1 LCKPFEIQ
9 QLHDTISAI
18 HDTGLEAEKAAT
30 LTESKEAEL
39 VFYSPQ
45 MEQIHH
51 TILQIADTRV
61 PVLIQGE
68 SGVGKDLIAR
78 RIHQESH
85 LRDKPFVKVN
95 CAAVPAELV
104 ESELFGFRKGA
115 FTGAHTDRP
124 GRFEF
129 ANGGT
134 IFLDEIGEFS
144 SSIQAKLL
152 QVLQDGRFRRLGS
165 NRETEVNVRVIAAT
179 NRKLEEAL
187 KDGTFRQDLY
197 YRLNVVN
204 LDVPPLRWRSEE
216 IPLFCK
222 HFMKKLSSQYNSDV
236 TELPPEL
243 EELFSRYHWPGNVR
257 ELENLIKRYLVL
269 GDAESIQTE
278 LEGKMVREELDE
290 INEIAESYLQ
300 ENKAN
305 LDLKEVRKKATA
317 VAEKSMIRK
326 TLRQTHWN
334 RWKAAKE
341 LKVSYKTLLTKI
353 SQYQIVPLS

>member
-1 LCKPFEIQ
+1 
-9 QLHDTISAI
+9 
-18 HDTGLEAEKAAT
+18 
-30 LTESKEAEL
+30 
-39 VFYSPQ
+39 
-45 MEQIHH
+45 
-51 TILQIADTRV
+51 
-61 PVLIQGE
+61 
-68 SGVGKDLIAR
+68 
-78 RIHQESH
+78 
-85 LRDKPFVKVN
+85 VN
-95 CAAVPAELV
+95 CAAVPGELV

-115 FTGAHTDRP
+115 FTGAYTDRP

-134 IFLDEIGEFS
+134 LFLDEIGEFT

-222 HFMKKLSSQYNSDV
+222 HFMKKLSSQYDSDV
-236 TELPPEL
+236 TELPQEL
-243 EELFSRYHWPGNVR
+243 EKLFSRYHWPGNVR

-353 SQYQIVPLS
+353 SQYQIAPLS